1 MKKFSSFLLILTL
14 IISGSSIKGYC
25 QHSPTTQYTQFK
37 TSLIAYTPT
46 GLSLADGN
54 TTVYDSTFSNNT
66 DNDDV
71 IKIKNFGENCGL
83 YRNDDTLAIEA
94 RKTFVSKDSIF
105 YRMWNLKQ
113 QQYRLQFVPKN
124 MNIPGLTAMLEDNFL
139 ATITPVSIVD
149 TTSVDFFV
157 TANVA
162 SSASNRFRV
171 VFKISSVMPLTFTNI
186 KAVELNG
193 RVNVEWDVANET
205 NIDRFFIE
213 HSADGRNFENIGTIK
228 SKGNSIVHKYVF
240 TDTKPFDGNNFY
252 KIKAVEFSGRNFY
265 SQIGKVSLNEKN
277 IKFSIGSNPVLN
289 NSLNLQ
295 LYNQPYGKYLV
306 RLINIS
312 GQLIVNKTIENLERS
327 YRKTI
332 NLPSNL
338 KSGAYQLEVF
348 WPNGTDK
355 EVQKIIINNN

>member
-14 IISGSSIKGYC
+14 IIAGSSVRGYC
-25 QHSPTTQYTQFK
+25 QQSPTTLYTQFK

-94 RKTFVSKDSIF
+94 RKTFVTKDSIF

-139 ATITPVSIVD
+139 AATTPVSILD

-157 TANVA
+157 TANIA
-162 SSASNRFRV
+162 SSASNRFRI
-171 VFKISSVMPLTFTNI
+171 VFKISAVMPLTFTNI
-186 KAVELNG
+186 KAVEVNG
-193 RVNVEWDVANET
+193 RVNVEWNVANEI
-205 NIDRFFIE
+205 NMDKFFIE
-213 HSADGRNFENIGTIK
+213 HSTDGRNFENIGTIK
-228 SKGNSIVHKYVF
+228 SKGNSVTNKYAF
-240 TDTKPFDGNNFY
+240 TDSKPLIGNNFY
-252 KIKAVEFSGRNFY
+252 RIKAVEFSGRYFY
-265 SQIGKVSLNEKN
+265 SPIGKVNLNEKI
-277 IKFSIGSNPVLN
+277 IKFSVGPNPVLN
-289 NSLNLQ
+289 NSVNLQ
-295 LYNQPYGKYLV
+295 FNNQPYGKYLV
-306 RLINIS
+306 RLTNIS
-312 GQLIVNKTIENLERS
+312 GQLIVNKSIENFERI
-327 YRKTI
+327 YKKTI
-332 NLPSNL
+332 NLQSNL
-338 KSGAYQLEVF
+338 KSGAYQVEVF
-348 WPNGTDK
+348 WPNGIDK
-355 EVQKIIINNN
+355 QVQKIIINNN